1 MTYLTMQHIPLKSAY
16 LCPEC
21 DSIGNN
27 SQSCPACASTALMSL
42 ASILD
47 REVETE
53 RILTLA
59 YPRSIAGLT
68 TMVA

>member
-16 LCPEC
+16 LCPDC

-27 SQSCPACASTALMSL
+27 SESCPACASTGLMNL

-47 REVETE
+47 REVEAE
-53 RILTLA
+53 RILSLT

-68 TMVA
+68 AMVA